1 MKLRIIP
8 LGGVEE
14 VGKNCIA
21 FECGP
26 DIIVVDMG
34 FDFPGPDLPGVDYIL
49 PDISYL
55 ERNKSRIRGIVITH
69 GHLDHIGAIPYLV
82 KKLGNPQIFGTEL
95 TIGLIQGRLEE
106 DGLRYGK
113 LTVISPDK
121 PFSLGTFEIDPFHV
135 VHNIPDS
142 LGLAIK
148 TSQGIIIHTGD
159 FKFDE
164 SPLDQQ
170 PIKKQRLRNFAARG
184 VIALLS
190 DSTNATLPGRVVS
203 EKKVGRVITSIIAD
217 ARGRIIFTTF
227 STLISRIQQV
237 INTCQKY
244 GRKIAIAGLSIK
256 KSIAIAEELG
266 YLTVPPK
273 LFIDLEK
280 IKEYPDKEILIL
292 AGGAQ
297 GVEGSSMV
305 RISRG
310 QHRLVKIRKPD
321 TVALSSSAIPGN
333 ELAIYRMMDGIASRG
348 GRIIYQPVLGL
359 GVHSSGHAFQED
371 LREMLKL
378 VRPKFFIP
386 VEGSHYM
393 QAAHIELAIQTGIKE
408 ENCFMLRNG
417 EILEIDERG
426 RAQILAKKV
435 AGLFIVVEGKRV
447 KVLKEKILNVRRKM
461 AESGICVLNVSQRKK
476 YMPEIKI
483 AFQGLVVD
491 DKTVTE
497 VKNKVKKL
505 IRKYG
510 LKANFKSKI
519 EASLG
524 DFLLNKI
531 GKKPLVV
538 II

>member
-1 MKLRIIP
+1 MKLKIIP

-14 VGKNCIA
+14 VGKNCTV

-34 FDFPGPDLPGVDYIL
+34 FDFSGPDLPGVDFIL

-82 KKLGNPQIFGTEL
+82 KRLGNPPIFGTKL

-106 DGLRYGK
+106 DGVRYEK
-113 LTVISPDK
+113 TTVIEPDK
-121 PFSLGTFEIDPFHV
+121 PFSLGIFKIDPFHV

-148 TSQGIIIHTGD
+148 TPSGVIIHTGD

-164 SPLDQQ
+164 SPVDQQ
-170 PIKKQRLRNFAARG
+170 PINKQKLRNFAKQG

-203 EKKVGRVITSIIAD
+203 EKKVGQVVTSIIAD
-217 ARGRIIFTTF
+217 AKGRIIFTTF

-237 INTCQKY
+237 INACQRY

-256 KSIAIAEELG
+256 KSIAIAEKLG
-266 YLTVPPK
+266 YLTIPPE
-273 LFIDLEK
+273 LFIDPEK
-280 IKEYPDKEILIL
+280 VRDYPDRELLIL

-297 GVEGSSMV
+297 GVEGSSIV
-305 RISRG
+305 RMAQG
-310 QHRLVKIRKPD
+310 EHRLIKIRTTD
-321 TVALSSSAIPGN
+321 TVVFSSSAIPGN
-333 ELAIYRMMDGIASRG
+333 ELAIHKVMNGIIDQGAK
-348 GRIIYQPVLGL
+348 IIYQPVLGL

-371 LREMLKL
+371 LKEMLKL
-378 VRPKFFIP
+378 TRPRFFIP
-386 VEGSHYM
+386 IEGEHYM
-393 QAAHIELAIQTGIKE
+393 QAAHIELARSTGIKE

-417 EILEIDERG
+417 QILEIDERA
-426 RAQILAKKV
+426 RAQILPKKV
-435 AGLFIVVEGKRV
+435 VGLFIVVEGKRV
-447 KVLKEKILNVRRKM
+447 RILKEKIFILRRKM
-461 AESGICVLNVSQRKK
+461 AESGICVIGLCYREK
-476 YMPEIKI
+476 YVPEIKLD
-483 AFQGLVVD
+483 FQGLVLEDEIVAE
-491 DKTVTE
+491 T
-497 VKNKVKKL
+497 KNKVKRL
-505 IRKYG
+505 IQKYG
-510 LKANFKSKI
+510 LAAESRKKI
-519 EASLG
+519 EASIG

-531 GKKPLVV
+531 GKQPLVV